1 MKQYL
6 TKLILGLMGLV
17 LSVSTLQAQAYQ
29 EPSSEAPKHEFRS
42 IWVATALGLDWPK
55 TTDVEQQRATLL
67 AIIERHVEMRMNAVV
82 FQVTSRGNALYY
94 SERLPWAWRM
104 TGTMGQDPGWDPLQ
118 FIIDESKKRGLEVHA
133 WYNVFNV
140 GTRGQGDSEYNQYM
154 STTEPEHVIKS
165 NPDWVKEVSGGFWLN
180 PGIPEARQWS
190 VENVLEIVENYDV
203 DAVHFDF
210 ARYPAAFS
218 DDTSTR
224 NTHDPDF
231 VGAMDAWRRNNVNE
245 FQRDAFAAIQEIK
258 PWVKVGTSPFGHYQR
273 SSYNSPPSEPC
284 PAAYNGRCSWAAALA
299 YSQVYQDAVAWI
311 NEGVND
317 YIAPQIYW
325 NIGPGGVST
334 STNPHFEFLTRDWR
348 RLSID
353 SGKHVYI
360 GIGAYQNS
368 VANNVAAE
376 LGVEVD
382 TIRANNHA
390 GHMFFRYDNIYG
402 PTGPPRF
409 QNAPKIDYGTLA
421 FVPAMDWKDI
431 DVPPAVDIARESPVA
446 SIMDDGND
454 ITLTWDAPAFET
466 ASGDTKISY
475 AVYRV
480 NDNSVPDAMTAM
492 EDPANLYAFTGE
504 TTFTDRITEAGQY
517 YYFVTAYSRNWV
529 EGEPSNVVEHFT
541 ATSVESG
548 DEIASA
554 FKLDQNYPNPFNPTT
569 QIQYAIGES
578 VHTNLTVYD
587 ALGRQ
592 VATLVNETM
601 PAGNHSVMLNAENL
615 SSGVY
620 IYILRAGDVM
630 LTQKMMLVK

>member
-6 TKLILGLMGLV
+6 TKLILGLTGLV

-42 IWVATALGLDWPK
+42 IWVATAFGLDWPK
-55 TTDVEQQRATLL
+55 TTNVEQQKATIL

-82 FQVTSRGNALYY
+82 FQATARGDAHFQ
-94 SERLPWAWRM
+94 SDRLPWAIRL

-133 WYNVFNV
+133 WYNVFVV
-140 GTRGQGDSEYNQYM
+140 GND
-154 STTEPEHVIKS
+154 TEAIAYEAAS
-165 NPDWVKEVSGGFWLN
+165 NPQHVSVANPEWVQSVGGVMWLN
-180 PGIPEARQWS
+180 PGLPAARQWA
-190 VENVLEIVENYDV
+190 VDNVVEIVEKYDV

-210 ARYPAAFS
+210 ARYPGAFS
-218 DDTSTR
+218 DDVQTR
-224 NTHDPDF
+224 QTYDDSGF
-231 VGAMDAWRRNNVNE
+231 VGAMDDWRRNNVNV
-245 FQRDAFAAIQEIK
+245 FQRDVYAAVQEVK
-258 PWVKVGTSPFGHYQR
+258 PWVKVGTTPIGHYKESQWPQPWNENCP
-273 SSYNSPPSEPC
+273 YYVSPAQAP
-284 PAAYNGRCSWAAALA
+284 CSWGANRA
-299 YSQVYQDAVAWI
+299 YFQVFQDAIGWI

-317 YIAPQIYW
+317 YIAPQLYW
-325 NIGPGGVST
+325 AIGPPG
-334 STNPHFEFLTRDWR
+334 PHFEFLAQDWR
-348 RLSID
+348 RKSEA

-360 GIGAYQNS
+360 GIGAYQTNPGT
-368 VANNVAAE
+368 NVAAE
-376 LGVEVD
+376 LGIQVD
-382 TIRANNHA
+382 TIRANDHS

-402 PTGPPRF
+402 PSGPPRF

-421 FVPAMDWKDI
+421 FVPVMDWKDI
-431 DVPPAVDIARESPVA
+431 DVPPAVDIARESPLA
-446 SIMDDGND
+446 SIADVGND

-480 NDNSVPDAMTAM
+480 NDNSVPDVMTAM

-529 EGEPSNVVEHFT
+529 EGAPSNVVEHFT

-548 DEIASA
+548 DQIASA
-554 FKLDQNYPNPFNPTT
+554 FKLDQNYPNPFNPAT
-569 QIQYAIGES
+569 QIRYTIGES

-587 ALGRQ
+587 ALGRE
-592 VATLVNETM
+592 VATLVNETR
-601 PAGNHSVMLNAENL
+601 PAGNHSVLFNAENL

>member
-1 MKQYL
+1 MNQNF
-6 TKLILGLMGLV
+6 TKLILVLVGLV
-17 LSVSTLQAQAYQ
+17 LSTSTLQAQAYQ
-29 EPSSEAPKHEFRS
+29 QPSSEASKHEFRS

-55 TTDVEQQRATLL
+55 TTDVEQQKATLL

-82 FQVTSRGNALYY
+82 FQATSRGNALYY

-140 GTRGQGDSEYNQYM
+140 GSRGSGDSEYNQYM
-154 STTEPEHVIKS
+154 SATNPEHVIKS
-165 NPDWVKEVSGGFWLN
+165 NPEWIKEVSGGFWLN

-190 VENVLEIVENYDV
+190 VDNVIEIVENYDV

-210 ARYPAAFS
+210 ARYPGAFS

-231 VGAMDAWRRNNVNE
+231 VGNIDDWRRNNVNE
-245 FQRDAFAAIQEIK
+245 FQRDVYAAVQEVK
-258 PWVKVGTSPFGHYQR
+258 PWVKVGTTPIGHYKT
-273 SSYNSPPSEPC
+273 SSWPTPWNENC
-284 PAAYNGRCSWAAALA
+284 PYFGTSTPCSWPANLA
-299 YSQVYQDAVAWI
+299 YFQVFQDAISWI

-317 YIAPQIYW
+317 YIAPQLYW
-325 NIGPGGVST
+325 SFGAPSA
-334 STNPHFEFLTRDWR
+334 HFEYLASNWR
-348 RLSID
+348 ELSEP

-360 GIGAYQNS
+360 GLGPYVEHVRPQ
-368 VANNVAAE
+368 VARQI
-376 LGVEVD
+376 D
-382 TIRANNHA
+382 TVRVNNHA
-390 GHMFFRYDNIYG
+390 GHMMFRYDHAYG
-402 PTGPPRF
+402 PSGPPTF
-409 QNAPKIDYGTLA
+409 QNAPIVDYGTRA
-421 FVPAMDWKDI
+421 FVPVMNWKDI
-431 DVPPAVDIARESPVA
+431 DVPPAVDISREAPLA
-446 SIMDDGND
+446 SIVDDGND
-454 ITLTWDAPAFET
+454 ITLTWDPPAFET

-480 NDNSVPDAMTAM
+480 NDNSAPDAMTAM
-492 EDPANLYAFTGE
+492 EDPANLYALTGE

-569 QIQYAIGES
+569 QIRYTIGES

-601 PAGNHSVMLNAENL
+601 PAGNHSVMFNAENL

>member
-42 IWVATALGLDWPK
+42 IWVATAIGLDWPK
-55 TTDVEQQRATLL
+55 TDRDSTIQKAKLL

-154 STTEPEHVIKS
+154 SATEPEHVIKS

-210 ARYPAAFS
+210 ARYPGAFS

-231 VGAMDAWRRNNVNE
+231 VGNIDDWRRNNVNE
-245 FQRDAFAAIQEIK
+245 FQRDVYAAVQEVK
-258 PWVKVGTSPFGHYQR
+258 PWVKVGTTPIGHYK
-273 SSYNSPPSEPC
+273 SSQ
-284 PAAYNGRCSWAAALA
+284 WAAGECPYPSGPCAWAANRA
-299 YSQVYQDAVAWI
+299 YFQVFQDAIAWI

-317 YIAPQIYW
+317 YIAPQLYW
-325 NIGPGGVST
+325 AIGPPG
-334 STNPHFEFLTRDWR
+334 PHFEFLAQDWR
-348 RLSID
+348 QNSED
-353 SGKHVYI
+353 SDKHVYI
-360 GIGAYQNS
+360 GIGAYQTNPGT
-368 VANNVAAE
+368 NVAAE
-376 LGVEVD
+376 LGIQVD

-421 FVPAMDWKDI
+421 FVPVMDWKDI

-480 NDNSVPDAMTAM
+480 NDNSVPEAMTAM
-492 EDPANLYAFTGE
+492 EDPANLYALTGE
-504 TTFTDRITEAGQY
+504 TTFSDRITEAGQY

-529 EGEPSNVVEHFT
+529 EGAPSNVVEHFT

-548 DEIASA
+548 DQIASA
-554 FKLDQNYPNPFNPTT
+554 FKLDQNYPNPFNPAT
-569 QIQYAIGES
+569 QIRYAIGES

-601 PAGNHSVMLNAENL
+601 PAGNHSVMFNAENL